1 MKRLTMILLVIVLA
15 LATATGYLGY
25 RLSEQQPGLG
35 ESLFGTTPA
44 QAKVIDAMA
53 PVLSFTPEAVLGE
66 VPGTINDDLG
76 RKVYIENIPTKIVCM
91 NPAAAEVLFLLGEDE
106 RLVGVSDAWLYWIK
120 TPEELVTKIKNK
132 VEDGQIKTFSHY
144 PQFGISPDPE
154 AILALEPGIVFSFGY
169 TLPEYAKAL
178 EATGV
183 PVIAF
188 AADTLGDVLR
198 NVVLIGKVVG
208 KEDEAAEIAKEM
220 RERMLA
226 IGTKTIVSTKPSIFY
241 EVWYDESGLWTAG
254 SDSFISSLI
263 CLAGGEDIGTVVPSA
278 NPKIDPE
285 YVIGSD
291 PEIFILADAPLGAEA
306 PQAILPAER
315 SGWGNLTAVKEGKVY
330 RLTEEEID
338 RISRPGPGLVDGLET
353 LVKIIHPE
361 LFE

>member
-15 LATATGYLGY
+15 LAAATGYLGY

-44 QAKVIDAMA
+44 QAMVIDAMA
-53 PVLSFTPEAVLGE
+53 PVLSFTPESVLGE

-76 RKVYIENIPTKIVCM
+76 REVNIENIPTKIVCM

-120 TPEELVTKIKNK
+120 TPEELVTQIKNK

-144 PQFGISPDPE
+144 PQYGIEPDPE
-154 AILALEPGIVFSFGY
+154 AILALEPEVVFSFSY

-198 NVVLIGKVVG
+198 NVVLVGKVVG

-254 SDSFISSLI
+254 NGSFISSLI

-291 PEIFILADAPLGAEA
+291 PEIFILADAPPGAEA

-315 SGWGNLTAVKEGKVY
+315 PGWGNLTAVEEGKVY

-353 LVKIIHPE
+353 LAKIIHPE
-361 LFE
+361 LCE